1 MPTGFT
7 SKSHVGAF
15 SIMAAPS
22 PQVHSTDATYDEF
35 ARSTPV
41 PTPTHMIDRDPPY
54 RCPVCTPA
62 NVHPTSYVG
71 RVRPASL
78 AISPSDMGVGRRAAG
93 GRVGRSSG
101 GAPTEVRGG
110 QGVWAPGKG
119 ANYSRGL
126 DYYYVDKKEERL
138 QEAKMNTF
146 WLRTLCAQP
155 VSEILTKYS
164 RLLNVKSFPNR
175 RRSELRQ
182 TKVTWSQTNTTPGE
196 RSLMQAWT
204 RNVSRRVVPRVTV
217 KDIPGCTSEQKVL
230 PFRRNP
236 TQEILNLVFSE
247 QSDSLGVWTDDHV
260 VNDHHQKV
268 YPFNDTAALA
278 QRSGH
283 SQGKKA
289 SSIFMNRQIK
299 KTPEIPPP
307 QPVSAS
313 DYFQTILPDPI
324 ILKAAQQQRL
334 ALNTTRVP
342 SDDYSPAI
350 ATSSPDSLA
359 DTQPAVSHGTV
370 LPAIRQERS

>member
-1 MPTGFT
+1 
-7 SKSHVGAF
+7 
-15 SIMAAPS
+15 
-22 PQVHSTDATYDEF
+22 
-35 ARSTPV
+35 
-41 PTPTHMIDRDPPY
+41 
-54 RCPVCTPA
+54 
-62 NVHPTSYVG
+62 
-71 RVRPASL
+71 
-78 AISPSDMGVGRRAAG
+78 
-93 GRVGRSSG
+93 
-101 GAPTEVRGG
+101 
-110 QGVWAPGKG
+110 
-119 ANYSRGL
+119 
-126 DYYYVDKKEERL
+126 
-138 QEAKMNTF
+138 
-146 WLRTLCAQP
+146 
-155 VSEILTKYS
+155 
-164 RLLNVKSFPNR
+164 
-175 RRSELRQ
+175 
-182 TKVTWSQTNTTPGE
+182 
-196 RSLMQAWT
+196 MQAWT

-359 DTQPAVSHGTV
+359 DTQPAVSHSTV
-370 LPAIRQERS
+370 LPAIRQERSWAYGGQCTHLTSPHMHAYANARLSIRMYQKQGDGYCENNNNIFSMQDL